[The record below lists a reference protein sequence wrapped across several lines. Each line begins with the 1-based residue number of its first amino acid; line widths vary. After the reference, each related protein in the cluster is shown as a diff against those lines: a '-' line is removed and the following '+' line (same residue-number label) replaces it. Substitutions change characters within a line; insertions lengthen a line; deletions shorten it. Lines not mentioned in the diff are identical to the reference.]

1 MLSTSLIYH
10 TSVCLSYK
18 SNVNVDETKE
28 DILQGVLLKLR
39 SLSPTIAHRTGSA
52 PAPSRGPPR
61 PSGCIWMTLICSA
74 QCVHRVC
81 KYSAMHQLDL
91 HQVCIRCR
99 KGVHEVSTMESCSLQ
114 KVCISSAKVCKY
126 RISVHEICR
135 TWIICCRKCAK
146 SVQKCAWEQ
155 LIHRKSLQKV
165 CKKSAFHEKKSA
177 KVCKKFPRRR
187 LCRLMQTFEKV
198 CRRRL
203 SNDASTSSSG
213 NAQI

>member
-81 KYSAMHQLDL
+81 KYSAMHQFDL

-99 KGVHEVSTMESCSLQ
+99 KGVHEVCTMESCSLQ
-114 KVCISSAKVCKY
+114 KVCIWSAKSLQ
-126 RISVHEICR
+126 I
-135 TWIICCRKCAK
+135 
-146 SVQKCAWEQ
+146 QNKCAWSLQ
-155 LIHRKSLQKV
+155 NLNHLLQKV
-165 CKKSAFHEKKSA
+165 CKKSAQSVHGSIWSTEKVCKSLHKVCISSK
-177 KVCKKFPRRR
+177 KVCKKSSKRR

-198 CRRRL
+198 C
-203 SNDASTSSSG
+203 TSLPP
-213 NAQI
+213 NVMRHPI